1 MASVNDHENKINKI
15 YVNNTPP
22 FMCNLSNSVKLC
34 TVTMPSNSSAV
45 IHFNCTGGYNASIQ
59 QAGSFTDIYI
69 RSSNQSYNTE
79 IGINVVGTKNS
90 YLSNVGYTS
99 NGNNKFTIY
108 CNIETYAT
116 GIIISAEHTHS
127 IEWHLS
133 NNTQHPSDI
142 IKNNTIAYSK
152 LWKEGDTI
160 TNAVWNDYAEY
171 FPKGEETEPGD
182 IVALDINSPKEQY
195 IKADCN
201 SKRVIGVH
209 SDTYGHLIGGDEISN
224 GDYITENNKKYI
236 PIGLAGRVYV
246 KVKGKVKLGDYI
258 IPSSEKGIGRAPNE
272 DAEPL
277 KNIVGYVVEAD
288 NRTDI
293 RRVKIFITN
302 GDK

>member
-15 YVNNTPP
+15 YVNHTPP

-79 IGINVVGTKNS
+79 IGVNVVGTKNS

-160 TNAVWNDYAEY
+160 TNAVWNDYAER
-171 FPKGEETEPGD
+171 FEKPTELKTEPGD
-182 IVALDINSPKEQY
+182 IISLDFSHEKEMY
-195 IKADCN
+195 KLAVEGDTNI
-201 SKRVIGVH
+201 VGIH
-209 SDTYGHLIGGDEISN
+209 SDEYGMLIGGTEDEEYNKEHFIPVGMMGRVKTKVIGPINKGDRIVPSNIAGVGRKFKN
-224 GDYITENNKKYI
+224 GDNIF
-236 PIGLAGRVYV
+236 
-246 KVKGKVKLGDYI
+246 
-258 IPSSEKGIGRAPNE
+258 S
-272 DAEPL
+272 
-277 KNIVGYVVEAD
+277 IVGFSTETNLNENIKKV
-288 NRTDI
+288 RT
-293 RRVKIFITN
+293 KINTY
-302 GDK
+302 